1 MKGLLR
7 SVEEKKSE
15 LEEQLKS
22 ANASVEQY
30 RSVVL
35 TLEDS
40 LEKEKEVQLLNTT
53 KYYTLPCAHLLTYSH
68 TDLSSCLATFSSG
81 GSSER
86 VGRGAEAAGE
96 EDFRVGENEAARAR
110 GKKKGCGCSGETSEL

>member
-1 MKGLLR
+1 MSPTVRSPVPAASQLPSQSEQELSEVKGLLH

-40 LEKEKEVQLLNTT
+40 LEKEKEVPLLNTT
-53 KYYTLPCAHLLTYSH
+53 
-68 TDLSSCLATFSSG
+68 
-81 GSSER
+81 
-86 VGRGAEAAGE
+86 
-96 EDFRVGENEAARAR
+96 
-110 GKKKGCGCSGETSEL
+110 

>member
-1 MKGLLR
+1 MSPTVRSPVPAASQLPSQSEQELSEVKGLLH

-40 LEKEKEVQLLNTT
+40 LEKEKEVPLLSTT
-53 KYYTLPCAHLLTYSH
+53 KYCTSLLCAPFNI
-68 TDLSSCLATFSSG
+68 LSY
-81 GSSER
+81 
-86 VGRGAEAAGE
+86 
-96 EDFRVGENEAARAR
+96 
-110 GKKKGCGCSGETSEL
+110 